1 VAAVLALVLLGGCAA
16 EEGAPASIRSTSTSQ
31 SAGPS
36 VPAVVAPIDL
46 AEYGAC
52 DLIGPADVG
61 IVGYDTDVKMALGG
75 DECLYDTGDRRLGAM
90 TVTVYRDVSPLVSA
104 YERDAPTYEKFE
116 PREFLGY
123 PGVVEVETIEGGV
136 CIVIVG
142 MADDQGV
149 MLLKYPDLGRK
160 SATLDAAC
168 GLLTLLG
175 ERMMENLGA

>member
-1 VAAVLALVLLGGCAA
+1 
-16 EEGAPASIRSTSTSQ
+16 
-31 SAGPS
+31 
-36 VPAVVAPIDL
+36 
-46 AEYGAC
+46 
-52 DLIGPADVG
+52 
-61 IVGYDTDVKMALGG
+61 MA
-75 DECLYDTGDRRLGAM
+75 
-90 TVTVYRDVSPLVSA
+90 VTVYRDVSPSVSA

-123 PGVVEVETIEGGV
+123 PGVIEVETIEGGV

-149 MLLKYPDLGRK
+149 MLLKYPDLGRDP
-160 SATLDAAC
+160 ATLDVAC